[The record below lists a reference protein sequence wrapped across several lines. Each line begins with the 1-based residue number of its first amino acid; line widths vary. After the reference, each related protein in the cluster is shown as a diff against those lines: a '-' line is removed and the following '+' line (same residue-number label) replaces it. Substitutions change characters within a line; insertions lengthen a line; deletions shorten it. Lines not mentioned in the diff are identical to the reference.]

1 MIELKTIKA
10 KNKLAFFKHF
20 LCRERTRGLKG
31 AKAEKNDRFAW
42 ELRRGKKSSRRRVS
56 RVKAIKEAKRCFAN
70 TGGTVTISRPVVLC
84 RGDFFVIK

>member
-31 AKAEKNDRFAW
+31 AQERRNDRFTW
-42 ELRRGKKSSRRRVS
+42 EL
-56 RVKAIKEAKRCFAN
+56 
-70 TGGTVTISRPVVLC
+70 
-84 RGDFFVIK
+84 FF